1 LLATI
6 ISRCQAIDM
15 PLPSKQDALTWL
27 KSQDINNAENLL
39 DYAGGAP
46 LLALQIAEEG
56 DVNSSLIKQL
66 ALGAKLD
73 PFACAPL
80 FMGLGMERALE
91 ALQKWVFDLV
101 NFSLTQQLHYHA
113 QHSSALQA
121 LTKGVNL
128 SLLLQFQQKLL
139 EAKKTATHPL
149 SNELQLEN
157 MLVNYTHIFKKR

>member
-1 LLATI
+1 
-6 ISRCQAIDM
+6 
-15 PLPSKQDALTWL
+15 
-27 KSQDINNAENLL
+27 LL

-46 LLALQIAEEG
+46 LLALQIAEETE
-56 DVNSSLIKQL
+56 VNSSLIKQL

-80 FMGLGMERALE
+80 LMGLGMVRALE
-91 ALQKWVFDLV
+91 TLQKWVFDLAS
-101 NFSLTQQLHYHA
+101 FALSQQPHYHP
-113 QHSSALQA
+113 QQRSTLQA
-121 LTKGVNL
+121 LCNGVNL

-157 MLVNYTHIFKKR
+157 MLLQYRYIFKKR